1 MKGFRMVEVFTATL
15 FLLLPGGAS
24 AAEVEIPPWSTA
36 LEDALVHWPT
46 PFVAMYKKSGA
57 VLAFV
62 AGEHVFTPK
71 NSTVTS
77 IAAAFSASTPT
88 FVILEGFP
96 TAMGENPAPLVN
108 EAQKRGTPSADGYSN
123 SEAMYAASLALTHH
137 VPFVGGEPT
146 YGEQID
152 ALARKGYDLKDVTF
166 AILLRSLGQTIR
178 SGEIS
183 GPRDAGFGGT
193 FERLSNGVAH
203 TLGNQPMAYA
213 DFSSRYMAM
222 FGVDIGDDPKISE
235 RSDPGTST
243 LAAAILQ
250 ADMTSRDEHLLAT
263 IEKALSSKK
272 RVLVVYGHAHWTTLS
287 TALQGELGK
296 PKIKS

>member
-1 MKGFRMVEVFTATL
+1 MKGFRKVAAFTATL
-15 FLLLPGGAS
+15 FSLLLGEAS
-24 AAEVEIPPWSTA
+24 AAEVAIAPWTTG

-46 PFVAMYKKSGA
+46 PFTATYKKSGT

-62 AGEHVFTPK
+62 AAEHVFTPK
-71 NSTVTS
+71 NSTVNS
-77 IAAAFSASTPT
+77 IAAAFSAATPAL
-88 FVILEGFP
+88 VILEGFP
-96 TAMGENPAPLVN
+96 TAMGENPSPLVN

-123 SEAMYAASLALTHH
+123 SEAMYAASLALSHH

-146 YGEQID
+146 YREQID
-152 ALARKGYDLKDVTF
+152 ALVRKGFDRKDITF
-166 AILLRSLGQTIR
+166 AILLRSLGQSIR
-178 SGEIS
+178 SGDIA
-183 GPRDAGFGGT
+183 GPHDAGFGGT

-203 TLGNQPMAYA
+203 NLRNEPMAYA

-222 FGVDIGDDPKISE
+222 FGVDIGDDTKITE

-250 ADMTSRDEHLLAT
+250 ADMTGRDEHLLTT
-263 IEKALSSKK
+263 IEQALSSKK
-272 RVLVVYGHAHWTTLS
+272 HVLVVYGHAHWTTLS
-287 TALQGELGK
+287 TMLQGELGK

>member
-1 MKGFRMVEVFTATL
+1 MAAFTVTL
-15 FLLLPGGAS
+15 FSLLLGAAS
-24 AAEVEIPPWSTA
+24 AAEVEIPPWTTG

-46 PFVAMYKKSGA
+46 PFTAIYKKSGA

-62 AGEHVFTPK
+62 AADHVFTPK
-71 NSTVTS
+71 NSTVNS
-77 IAAAFSASTPT
+77 IAAAFAAATPAL
-88 FVILEGFP
+88 VILEGFP
-96 TAMGENPAPLVN
+96 TAMGENPSPLVN

-123 SEAMYAASLALTHH
+123 SEAMYAASLALSHH

-152 ALARKGYDLKDVTF
+152 ALVRKGFDLKDVAF
-166 AILLRSLGQTIR
+166 AFLLRSLGQSIR

-183 GPRDAGFGGT
+183 GPKASGFEGV
-193 FERLSNGVAH
+193 FERLSKAIAH
-203 TLGNQPMAYA
+203 DLGNQPMVYA

-222 FGVDIGDDPKISE
+222 FGVDIGDETKITE

-250 ADMTSRDEHLLAT
+250 ADMTGRDEHLLAT
-263 IEKALSSKK
+263 IEQALSSKK
-272 RVLVVYGHAHWTTLS
+272 HVLVVYGHAHWTTLS
-287 TALQGELGK
+287 TMLQGELGK